1 MKDKTL
7 HISRAEASKPLLL
20 RAVCVVVGLVCAV
33 NTANGAMTKDLNKGI
48 QSITYNELS
57 LPLKIEIA
65 TLALGGT
72 NEYKYTSTGIKLH
85 VTHNWNAN
93 INGSVIGGSSAE
105 QRQET
110 DYIGNKIYEN
120 GKLKMILTDNGYIQ
134 DGEYFFYIKDHLGN
148 NRIVVNESGHI
159 VQSTDYYPYGLPT
172 PDAVSTET
180 QPYKYNGKE
189 LDNISGLNLY
199 DYSARHYD
207 PVIGSFTT
215 VDPLAEKYYSISP
228 YAYCANNPVRF
239 IDPTGMVYGDYYNI
253 WGKYLGSDGINDDK
267 VYLASGTTTTNN
279 ADGTATTTFSDALEL
294 NMTHTEF
301 QKQAA
306 TVYGES
312 SAYAQSGPTNELA
325 KEMGA
330 IAYVHQNNKK
340 AYGDKSDQAKLFKG
354 TKLEDR
360 TGKMQLANW
369 AIINVAIGGYD
380 YSNGATMWDGAEQ
393 SQYNIDDAH
402 TKMKNGAKI
411 ELHMNTM
418 GWNISNEHYQKWQT
432 AVGSTF
438 KAPQVKTATTGINKG
453 KIRLL
458 STAVYNRTIFWR
470 TTK

>member
-1 MKDKTL
+1 MKKMPR
-7 HISRAEASKPLLL
+7 HISRAAASKPLLL
-20 RAVCVVVGLVCAV
+20 RAVCVVVGLGCAV
-33 NTANGAMTKDLNKGI
+33 NTYGAMTKDLNKGI

-215 VDPLAEKYYSISP
+215 VDPLAEKTRWLSP
-228 YAYCANNPVRF
+228 YVFCSNSPINR
-239 IDPTGMVYGDYYNI
+239 IDPNGLSDYVI
-253 WGKYLGSDGINDDK
+253 TDVGQIVLARKTDDK
-267 VYLASGTTTTNN
+267 TDRLFSYTDGKHITVSDKSILQQLSESGKGYEHAAAETKNPTDALSVFKFASENSLSEWSV
-279 ADGTATTTFSDALEL
+279 AKFKDGTSILNTNFSPENVENETFFGQKDFNLSYHIHSHPGMASQETSHASHYLEYFNNIIMNPDKRGSDALMMVHYF
-294 NMTHTEF
+294 N
-301 QKQAA
+301 AA
-306 TVYGES
+306 
-312 SAYAQSGPTNELA
+312 
-325 KEMGA
+325 
-330 IAYVHQNNKK
+330 
-340 AYGDKSDQAKLFKG
+340 KSINRKWPSDYPKLFIF
-354 TKLEDR
+354 EPS
-360 TGKMQLANW
+360 TGKMYNYNHKSSSEYVGKPAN
-369 AIINVAIGGYD
+369 AKQMRALIN
-380 YSNGATMWDGAEQ
+380 N
-393 SQYNIDDAH
+393 
-402 TKMKNGAKI
+402 
-411 ELHMNTM
+411 
-418 GWNISNEHYQKWQT
+418 
-432 AVGSTF
+432 F
-438 KAPQVKTATTGINKG
+438 KFKP
-453 KIRLL
+453 
-458 STAVYNRTIFWR
+458 
-470 TTK
+470 